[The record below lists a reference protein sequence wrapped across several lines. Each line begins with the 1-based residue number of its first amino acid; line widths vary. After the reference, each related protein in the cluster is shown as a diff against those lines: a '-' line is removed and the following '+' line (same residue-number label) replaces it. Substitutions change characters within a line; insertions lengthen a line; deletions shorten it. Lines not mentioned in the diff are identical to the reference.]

1 MAVTLGT
8 IARELGAE
16 LHGDA
21 SVEVSRI
28 ANLETASVGDISFL
42 SDNKYLAFLA
52 KSTAS
57 AVLVKAEHLSGC
69 TTNALVVKDPY
80 VGFAKVAQLLDTT
93 PQPAEGIHPTAV
105 IAEDVIIAENVSIG
119 AKSVIESGVILGEGV
134 RIGAGCFV
142 GKNSRLGKGSRLW
155 ANVTIYHNVQI
166 GESCLV
172 QSGTV
177 IGADGF
183 GYANERGEWIKIP
196 QLGGVRIG
204 NRVEIGASTTIDRG
218 ALDDTVIADNVI
230 IDNQCQIAHNVEIGY
245 GTAIAGGTTFAGSTK
260 IGKYC
265 IIGGAS
271 VFNGH
276 IRICDHTTVTG
287 MAMVMRSIDEPG
299 IYSSGIPA
307 QSNKEWRKVAARTMH
322 IDDMHKRLSKLE
334 KLVHDQEQNK

>member
-1 MAVTLGT
+1 MVLTLGQ
-8 IARELGAE
+8 IASKLGAE

-28 ANLETASVGDISFL
+28 ANLETAGEGDISFL
-42 SDNKYLAFLA
+42 SDPKYVPFLA
-52 KSTAS
+52 KTAAS
-57 AVLVKAEHLSGC
+57 AVLVKSGHLPEC
-69 TTNALVVKDPY
+69 HTNALVVNDPY
-80 VGFAKVAQLLDTT
+80 VGFARVAQLLDTT
-93 PQPAEGIHPTAV
+93 PQPAEGIHPSAV
-105 IAEDVIIAENVSIG
+105 IAEDVVVAEGVSIG
-119 AKSVIESGVILGEGV
+119 ANSVIESGVKLAAGV

-142 GKNSRLGKGSRLW
+142 GKNSSLGKNSRLW
-155 ANVTIYHNVQI
+155 ANVTIYHNVRI
-166 GESCLV
+166 GESCLI
-172 QSGTV
+172 QSGCV
-177 IGADGF
+177 IGGDGF

-204 NRVEIGASTTIDRG
+204 NRVEIGACTTVDRG

-245 GTAIAGGTTFAGSTK
+245 GTAIAGGSVFAGSTK

-265 IIGGAS
+265 IIGGAA
-271 VFNGH
+271 VVNGH
-276 IRICDHTTVTG
+276 IRVCDQVTITG
-287 MAMVMRSIDEPG
+287 MSMVMRSIDEPG

-334 KLVHDQEQNK
+334 KWVQNQE

>member
-1 MAVTLGT
+1 MVLTLGQ
-8 IARELGAE
+8 IASELGAE

-28 ANLETASVGDISFL
+28 ANLETAGEGDISFL
-42 SDNKYLAFLA
+42 SDPKYVPFLA
-52 KSTAS
+52 KTAAS
-57 AVLVKAEHLSGC
+57 AVLVKSGHLPEC
-69 TTNALVVKDPY
+69 HTNALVVNDPY
-80 VGFAKVAQLLDTT
+80 VGFARVAQLLDTT
-93 PQPAEGIHPTAV
+93 PQPAEGIHPSAV
-105 IAEDVIIAENVSIG
+105 IAEDVVVAEGVSIG
-119 AKSVIESGVILGEGV
+119 ANSVIESGVKLAAGV

-142 GKNSRLGKGSRLW
+142 GKNSSLGKNSRLW
-155 ANVTIYHNVQI
+155 ANVTIYHNVRI
-166 GESCLV
+166 GESCLI
-172 QSGTV
+172 QSGCV
-177 IGADGF
+177 IGGDGF

-204 NRVEIGASTTIDRG
+204 NRVEIGACTTVDRG

-245 GTAIAGGTTFAGSTK
+245 GTAIAGGSVFAGSTK

-265 IIGGAS
+265 IIGGAA
-271 VFNGH
+271 VVNGH
-276 IRICDHTTVTG
+276 IRVCDQVTITG
-287 MAMVMRSIDEPG
+287 MSMVMRSIDEPG

-334 KLVHDQEQNK
+334 KWVQNQE